1 MRIINWL
8 GVDSWVLNSWFSILI
23 VCQGSRIDCSR
34 LRMHFFF
41 VISERVGYLKLVM
54 NLIFWLKRTHKS
66 SIYDIFCSSML
77 HLLWLALVSCSC
89 WYFIS
94 DWKSLQEVVHMCLQM
109 KEVKE
114 VLETGCIGLKKS
126 SSIRFV
132 WKLGKKTLLVHNRY
146 TIGQKRGTWL
156 STNN

>member
-1 MRIINWL
+1 
-8 GVDSWVLNSWFSILI
+8 
-23 VCQGSRIDCSR
+23 
-34 LRMHFFF
+34 
-41 VISERVGYLKLVM
+41 
-54 NLIFWLKRTHKS
+54 
-66 SIYDIFCSSML
+66 ML

-156 STNN
+156 MIIISSYNSRHTIYYFYLLLSFNIYLFYYYCCSSFYLMVRSFKWTESCKTYNIVVCSLRIFFTQLIFILPWWMCNI

>member
-1 MRIINWL
+1 
-8 GVDSWVLNSWFSILI
+8 
-23 VCQGSRIDCSR
+23 
-34 LRMHFFF
+34 
-41 VISERVGYLKLVM
+41 
-54 NLIFWLKRTHKS
+54 
-66 SIYDIFCSSML
+66 ML

-156 STNN
+156 STNNQLLFMIINASYNCRHTIYYFYLLLSFIIYLLLLLLLLLLQQLLSDG